1 MDKQSPPYT
10 VTILYAND
18 KAFRDT
24 ICGDIVNL
32 SYYEEVAKLG
42 SPGHVAFNLEEQEAI
57 YSHCQNRDKHWNEEK
72 PCRSMSMGDILRND
86 ATGEMVIVARCGFEP
101 YVEPKGQCENR
112 TGGGRYQCDLPAGH
126 IGKHKKNYPIVE
138 WDD

>member
-42 SPGHVAFNLEEQEAI
+42 IPGHVAFNLEEQEAI

-72 PCRSMSMGDILRND
+72 PFLKTYKNLVTTVFGLISVSTRLL
-86 ATGEMVIVARCGFEP
+86 
-101 YVEPKGQCENR
+101 PKSYDSESLTISPQ
-112 TGGGRYQCDLPAGH
+112 T
-126 IGKHKKNYPIVE
+126 
-138 WDD
+138 